1 LLIIQLSNLA
11 GANMTQQQ
19 QEVVFYQDTS
29 PVFIS
34 SSRAVFFNQTFLTRN
49 IISVSIVEVKQYRG
63 GEISFSL
70 VGIVLLL
77 VASFFLTITK
87 FNSSGE
93 TGIFG
98 LLMLGIGLTI
108 YGVFRYITLEP
119 HYALEIAT
127 PAGKEKVIVSPNL
140 GYITTL
146 QNALNQASIVNNQN
160 YY

>member
-98 LLMLGIGLTI
+98 LLMLGIG
-108 YGVFRYITLEP
+108 F
-119 HYALEIAT
+119 
-127 PAGKEKVIVSPNL
+127 
-140 GYITTL
+140 
-146 QNALNQASIVNNQN
+146 
-160 YY
+160 